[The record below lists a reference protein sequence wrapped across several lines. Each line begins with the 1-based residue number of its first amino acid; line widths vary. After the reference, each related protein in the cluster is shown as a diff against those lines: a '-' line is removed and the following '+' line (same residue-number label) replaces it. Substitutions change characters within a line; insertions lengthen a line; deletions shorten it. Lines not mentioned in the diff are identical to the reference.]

1 MSPFAKNWEEKTV
14 YDRRGGFH
22 GELKFRFDRVT
33 VRFANAE
40 HAREFRARYDKHFQQ
55 KAARVTMYLMIAG
68 LVAGLFLLFNL
79 LEARAR
85 YR

>member
-1 MSPFAKNWEEKTV
+1 
-14 YDRRGGFH
+14 
-22 GELKFRFDRVT
+22 

-55 KAARVTMYLMIAG
+55 KAARVTMYFMIAG

-79 LEARAR
+79 LDARAR

>member
-1 MSPFAKNWEEKTV
+1 
-14 YDRRGGFH
+14 
-22 GELKFRFDRVT
+22 

-55 KAARVTMYLMIAG
+55 KAQLGLMYLIFGAV
-68 LVAGLFLLFNL
+68 LVAGLSYFFDLL
-79 LEARAR
+79 RGPAR